1 MEPILVG
8 DLLEELNEL
17 NSDGFRVL
25 AVANKESGETRGLLE
40 SR

>member
-8 DLLEELNEL
+8 DLIEELNDL
-17 NSDGFRVL
+17 SRDGFRVL
-25 AVANKESGETRGLLE
+25 AVADEESGETRGLLQ